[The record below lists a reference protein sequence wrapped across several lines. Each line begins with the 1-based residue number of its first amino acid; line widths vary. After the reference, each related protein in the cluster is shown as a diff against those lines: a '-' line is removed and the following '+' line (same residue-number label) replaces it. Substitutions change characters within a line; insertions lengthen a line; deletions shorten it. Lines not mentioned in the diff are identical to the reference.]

1 MKGKHLR
8 KNKKRKHE
16 KVDKSKLKM
25 VLTIILL
32 IVLSITF
39 MIVHGITNKQNNYNM
54 GNNESI
60 NIVVSQQESV
70 STNEVKEETK
80 VTSRGSVNR
89 TKIKILDEPKT
100 LYVSAK
106 IGLNVRDSYNNGKI
120 VKSIPYAEKVVV
132 TAEYE
137 NWGKIGDDQW
147 VSIDYLTE
155 TKPKVE
161 KRVTTQNNSTK
172 TTSKKETTSNSGYV
186 AFTAT
191 AYCGCSKCCGKST
204 GITASGAKAKAGV
217 TVAMSSKYPFGT
229 KVEIKGMGT
238 YIVQDRGGAINGNR
252 IDIYFNSHSE
262 ALKFGRRTVYLKVL

>member
-8 KNKKRKHE
+8 RNKKRKHE

-54 GNNESI
+54 GDNESV
-60 NIVVSQQESV
+60 NIVVSQQENV

-80 VTSRGSVNR
+80 VTSRGNVNR

-106 IGLNVRDSYNNGKI
+106 IGLNVRDSYNNGEI

-132 TAEYE
+132 TAEYGG
-137 NWGKIGDDQW
+137 WGRIGDNQW
-147 VSIDYLTE
+147 VSMDYLTE

-161 KRVTTQNNSTK
+161 KKVITQTTN
-172 TTSKKETTSNSGYV
+172 KKETTSNSGFV

-204 GITASGAKAKAGV
+204 GITASGAKARQGV

-252 IDIYFNSHSE
+252 IDIYFDSHSE
-262 ALKFGRRTVYLKVL
+262 ALNFGRRTVYLRIVK